1 MKAGMDLQELANA
14 INTTYELTSDLLV
27 PEGKITM
34 VETVAEASDIRTT
47 AQIQEQSA
55 SPRLRFAIP
64 STHNSHGDVVHE
76 ARTIKISELAH
87 QQLATHLR
95 IPKTYYDRMA
105 FNSPDLL
112 CVNANQWLKQDSEGK
127 PKRMLRTLDPDK
139 SSSSQISRA
148 LEGFDTL
155 RPDSLCRAFL
165 SERYRPMDNYS
176 LAQHVLPLF
185 QENEWEVKSANLSN
199 KFLDIKAI
207 RTGADYGTREV
218 KVGDPVAIGVH
229 IRNSE
234 VGCASL
240 SISPFIER
248 LICTN
253 GMSIPDFGPA
263 HKRRHLGARQDE
275 ISEVNDL
282 VTRYKTDETRQAHD
296 RYMWLNIKDTI
307 RACSNETTFTNIIS
321 RIQEADQNHINKD
334 VTEVIEE
341 VGKRL
346 VWQNED
352 RRNILD
358 HLIHGGDI
366 TQWGLANAAT
376 RYSQDVEDYG
386 RATDFEADGWSI
398 VKMDHKI
405 FNA

>member
-1 MKAGMDLQELANA
+1 MKTGMDLQELAIA
-14 INTTYELTSDLLV
+14 INTTHELTSDLLV

-34 VETVAEASDIRTT
+34 VQTVAETSDICTT
-47 AQIQEQSA
+47 AQIQEESA

-64 STHNSHGDVVHE
+64 STHNRYGDIVHE
-76 ARTIKISELAH
+76 ARTVKISELAH
-87 QQLATHLR
+87 QQLATHLK

-105 FNSPDLL
+105 FDSPDLL
-112 CVNANQWLKQDSEGK
+112 CVNANQWLKQDPEGK
-127 PKRMLRTLDPDK
+127 PKRMLRTLETRP
-139 SSSSQISRA
+139 ISA
-148 LEGFDTL
+148 IHSL
-155 RPDSLCRAFL
+155 RSDSLCRAFL

-176 LAQHVLPLF
+176 LAEHVLPLF
-185 QENEWEVKSANLSN
+185 KENEWEVKSANLSN

-207 RTGADYGTREV
+207 RTGVDYGTREV
-218 KVGDPVAIGVH
+218 KVGDAVAIGVH